1 MIDQH
6 PTTTTDISRS
16 QAPSAASEWQVTPQD
31 QEKRADSTDHVEN
44 LRNYSAE
51 NALIIESDE
60 STKQLE
66 PEKEKYPT
74 ENLRNLDEIMDDM
87 DEVMEEE
94 TTG

>member
-1 MIDQH
+1 MIEPH

-16 QAPSAASEWQVTPQD
+16 QAPSAASEWQGMSQD
-31 QEKRADSTDHVEN
+31 QDQRADSTDHVEN
-44 LRNYSAE
+44 PRNYSAE

-74 ENLRNLDEIMDDM
+74 ENLMNLDEIMEDM

-94 TTG
+94 IRG

>member
-1 MIDQH
+1 MIDPH
-6 PTTTTDISRS
+6 PTTSTDISRS
-16 QAPSAASEWQVTPQD
+16 QAPSAASEWQVTSQD

-44 LRNYSAE
+44 PRNYLAE
-51 NALIIESDE
+51 NAPIEPDE

-74 ENLRNLDEIMDDM
+74 ENLMNLDEIMDDM

-94 TTG
+94 TRG